1 MSSTLS
7 YNTLQACWLFTGLL
21 VSNIIR
27 PHVLW
32 WYQVLTKSTVDAVEQ
47 IKDTCAPAF
56 VEQHSQL
63 LMYPSIPVLPG
74 VDHPWMH
81 QIHEF
86 VGMSRSKLIEYPA
99 WSDNKPFVHRLYV

>member
-63 LMYPSIPVLPG
+63 LMYPSIPVLSLAKVVLITPG
-74 VDHPWMH
+74 CTKYMNLLGCL
-81 QIHEF
+81 EAN
-86 VGMSRSKLIEYPA
+86 S
-99 WSDNKPFVHRLYV
+99 